1 MDDGGYIGNRTGW
14 SIRAALTARFLLI
27 KLLSP
32 MSHRLPFIILC
43 LFVAVAACQAPPAA
57 TPSPASPEPVASPA
71 VSPAAHLPQPY
82 LEYQIYG
89 GKVIVEPQ
97 LPPVLPNGQ
106 ADYNWIYAR
115 YDLCRLIAAGEV
127 DEVWLWTGD
136 GDGVE
141 KGHLYEW
148 VASGPG
154 WNGLA
159 PDCGRVVATHAFN
172 FSREVDVAMESYT
185 HRVEGFLTHYYP
197 CDFVT
202 DTWPW
207 QGGLT
212 WGERCQGLL
221 SDRTGFVARPFSGNG
236 YVAACGD
243 AHHPPNILG
252 GEEYR
257 YDSPAQTLSIC
268 PNWSQDGSAQPVR
281 LDCSAWGCT
290 HWGYHVWWLQN
301 LPGLNNANRDAQG
314 RPHANWWEVIVN
326 GKEAAAPNRV
336 AAGASPHPSTAQ
348 PGGPQPEAIVQP
360 EAAPIPETGLS
371 PVAFTASLP
380 AIRRPVVFVLA
391 FPGYGQPRASFD
403 LLTAE
408 LIELLKQ
415 GSTYHGYQQQR
426 LQATFL
432 GQDGASFAGEG
443 CQPGSYPNNVHIR
456 LSGLRPGLQ
465 PKRLRV
471 EDPSGGGSWATPC
484 DPVSDWLLHAVYT
497 SAVSADLYFKP
508 FRNASAGSRYTVSV
522 EYENGYREQVS
533 LPGGE
538 VSAFEAAFVGQDGG
552 ALAGAGCTLG
562 SPAADNLHLR
572 LRGLKTGLA
581 ISRVLVEDPAGG
593 GRWSD
598 PCDPA
603 SDWMV
608 VTLAGEGGGL
618 DLFFKPYRAAAEG
631 TLYRVTV
638 EYEDG
643 SQTTAPVPGSA
654 VTEGAR

>member
-1 MDDGGYIGNRTGW
+1 
-14 SIRAALTARFLLI
+14 
-27 KLLSP
+27 
-32 MSHRLPFIILC
+32 MSHRLPFILLC
-43 LFVAVAACQAPPAA
+43 LLAAACGTAQTAAPDPEPAA
-57 TPSPASPEPVASPA
+57 YSA

-89 GKVIVEPQ
+89 GKVVVEPE
-97 LPPVLPNGQ
+97 LPPVLPNGL

-154 WNGLA
+154 WNGAA

-172 FSREVDVAMESYT
+172 FAREVDVALESYA

-212 WGERCQGLL
+212 WGGRCPGLL
-221 SDRTGFVARPFSGNG
+221 SDRTGFVARPFSGNN

-243 AHHPPNILG
+243 AHHPPNILSD
-252 GEEYR
+252 EEYR
-257 YDSPAQTLSIC
+257 YDSPTRAWSIC
-268 PNWSQDGSAQPVR
+268 PNWSQDGSARAVQ

-301 LPGLNNANRDAQG
+301 LPGLNNTNRDAQG
-314 RPHANWWEVIVN
+314 LPHANWWEVILN
-326 GKEAAAPNRV
+326 GGEAAAPGQV
-336 AAGASPHPSTAQ
+336 ASTAGASSHPSRGQT
-348 PGGPQPEAIVQP
+348 GPQATVQP
-360 EAAPIPETGLS
+360 EAAPVPESGPS

-391 FPGYGQPRASFD
+391 FPGYGRPRAGFD
-403 LLTAE
+403 LLTEE

-432 GQDGASFAGEG
+432 GQDGASFAGAG
-443 CQPGSYPNNVHIR
+443 CQAGGYPNNVHLR
-456 LSGLRPGLQ
+456 LSGLRPGLKI
-465 PKRLRV
+465 KRLRV
-471 EDPSGGGSWATPC
+471 EDPAGGGSWSTPC
-484 DPVSDWLLHAVYT
+484 DPVSDWQLHAEFT

-508 FRNASAGSRYTVSV
+508 IRNAPAGARYTVSV

-533 LPGGE
+533 LPGGA
-538 VSAFEAAFVGQDGG
+538 VNALEAAFLGQDGA

-562 SPAADNLHLR
+562 SPTADNVRIR
-572 LRGLKTGLA
+572 LQGLKTGLA
-581 ISRVLVEDPAGG
+581 IRRVLVEDPAGG

-598 PCDPA
+598 PCDP
-603 SDWMV
+603 STDWAL
-608 VTLAGEGGGL
+608 VTLADGGGGL
-618 DLFFKPYRAAAEG
+618 DLLFKPYRAAAEG
-631 TLYRVTV
+631 TLYRVSV
-638 EYEDG
+638 EYADG
-643 SQTTAPVPGSA
+643 SQSTAQVPGSA
-654 VTEGAR
+654 VAP